1 MLNVV
6 CAIIRNDQGKYLLV
20 QRSAAMNHPL
30 KWEFPGGKMEPKEEP
45 GQSIQREL
53 KEELDVEVL
62 PKRQLTTA
70 IWEYPGKKVGLI
82 PIICELRLSQIRLRE
97 HRDYAWFSLKEIAE
111 ADLLEADR
119 AILNQLD

>member
-6 CAIIRNDQGKYLLV
+6 CAIIRNAHGKYLLV
-20 QRSAAMNHPL
+20 QRSESMNHPL
-30 KWEFPGGKMEPKEEP
+30 KWEFPGGKMEPREEP

-53 KEELDVEVL
+53 KEELDLEVI
-62 PKRQLTTA
+62 PIRNLTTA

-82 PIICELRLSQIRLRE
+82 PIICELRFSQIRLRE
-97 HRDYAWFSLKEIAE
+97 HRDYGWFSLKEVVE
-111 ADLLEADR
+111 KDLLEADR